1 MYNEKLKQAYTK
13 ADYISK
19 GRYKRVGR
27 KPWGQLRGEVGYC
40 TKLLFKEIIPQHF
53 CMPITQAAKE
63 PDLRLTPST
72 EKAQGARSWEAPA
85 RICRLQGRQ
94 C

>member
-19 GRYKRVGR
+19 GKYKRVGR

-40 TKLLFKEIIPQHF
+40 VKLLSKEIIP
-53 CMPITQAAKE
+53 
-63 PDLRLTPST
+63 
-72 EKAQGARSWEAPA
+72 
-85 RICRLQGRQ
+85 
-94 C
+94 

>member
-19 GRYKRVGR
+19 GKYKRVER

-40 TKLLFKEIIPQHF
+40 AKLLSKETIPRHF

-72 EKAQGARSWEAPA
+72 EKVLGARGWEAPTE
-85 RICRLQGRQ
+85 ICLLQGRRR
-94 C
+94 

>member
-19 GRYKRVGR
+19 GKYKRVER

-40 TKLLFKEIIPQHF
+40 AKLLSKETIPRHF

-72 EKAQGARSWEAPA
+72 EKVQGAGSWEAPA
-85 RICRLQGRQ
+85 EICLLQDRR

>member
-19 GRYKRVGR
+19 EKYKRAER
-27 KPWGQLRGEVGYC
+27 RPWGQLRREVGYC
-40 TKLLFKEIIPQHF
+40 AKLLSKETIPRHL

-72 EKAQGARSWEAPA
+72 EKVLGA
-85 RICRLQGRQ
+85 
-94 C
+94 

>member
-19 GRYKRVGR
+19 GKYKRVER

-40 TKLLFKEIIPQHF
+40 AKLLSKETIPRHF

-63 PDLRLTPST
+63 SDLELTPST
-72 EKAQGARSWEAPA
+72 EKAQGVGS
-85 RICRLQGRQ
+85 
-94 C
+94 

>member
-1 MYNEKLKQAYTK
+1 MYNEKPKQAYTK

-19 GRYKRVGR
+19 GKYKRVEK

-40 TKLLFKEIIPQHF
+40 AKLLSKETIPRHF

-72 EKAQGARSWEAPA
+72 EKVQGAGS
-85 RICRLQGRQ
+85 
-94 C
+94 